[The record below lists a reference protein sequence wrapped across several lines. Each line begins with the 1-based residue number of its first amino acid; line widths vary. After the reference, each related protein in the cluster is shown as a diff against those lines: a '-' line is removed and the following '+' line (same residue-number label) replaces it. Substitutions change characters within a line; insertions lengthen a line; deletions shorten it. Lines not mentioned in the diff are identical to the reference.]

1 MHTNKFF
8 SFNKLSLLVFL
19 TLFFWGAYSLWQLW
33 PSLVI
38 SSIRWQGE
46 INNQLSELLYLAKE
60 NLFEAG
66 FSLAGLSFIY
76 GVLHSAGP
84 GHGKIIVTTYLATHP
99 TKVKVSLILSA
110 LASLMQ
116 AVVAVLLVSV
126 LLLVYQSSMREIN
139 HKAELLIGFSFFA
152 LILLGLFISYRAL
165 KQIVLFNKKS
175 KVTGEKQILT
185 LNSLKQIQA
194 ENKADSYQL
203 KRTAGIKAADCEKHS
218 ACGCGHKHLADAAQI
233 NQSSSLREYAAV
245 IFSIGIRP
253 CTGAIMVLLFANM
266 LDIYWL
272 GIISAFVMAIGT
284 AATISSIA
292 LLTISGKHLI
302 RRYLRSHTAA
312 FKLSLFSLLLQLSG
326 GSALFLLGLLLIN
339 SQTLSLSP
347 VL

>member
-8 SFNKLSLLVFL
+8 SFNKLGLLIFPA
-19 TLFFWGAYSLWQLW
+19 LFFWGAYSLWQLW

-66 FSLAGLSFIY
+66 FSLAALSFIY
-76 GVLHSAGP
+76 GILHSAGP

-99 TKVKVSLILSA
+99 TKVKVSLLLSA

-139 HKAELLIGFSFFA
+139 HKAELLISFSFIA

-165 KQIVLFNKKS
+165 KQILLFNKNSKS
-175 KVTGEKQILT
+175 PGDRQTVTVSTLKAIKPEDKVSVHQPGKTG
-185 LNSLKQIQA
+185 
-194 ENKADSYQL
+194 Y
-203 KRTAGIKAADCEKHS
+203 IKAISTKEQDS
-218 ACGCGHKHLADAAQI
+218 CGCGHKHLAAPSKI
-233 NQSSSLREYAAV
+233 NQASSLREYAAV

-272 GIISAFVMAIGT
+272 GIISAFIMAVGT
-284 AATISSIA
+284 AITISSIA